1 MNLVVVSIQFLV
13 TCFFFFLEA
22 LFHFNIGKSNGDVTL
37 QNIVLPDRHESFLLC
52 VSIAICAGLSSL
64 VSQLIESCIRKDKV
78 D

>member
-37 QNIVLPDRHESFLLC
+37 QNIVLPDRHESFAMPFNCDMRWSVL
-52 VSIAICAGLSSL
+52 L
-64 VSQLIESCIRKDKV
+64 VSQLIENCIRKSKV